1 MVLSVNTNLGA
12 AIALQ
17 NLNATNS
24 RLEKSQLNITTGLRV
39 NGPKDDAATYAI
51 AQNQR
56 GDIGGYKALRTALA
70 GGESTVNVA
79 IQAGK
84 AISELLIEM
93 KAKVVTSNQSQLD
106 AASRTALHND
116 FLALRDQIATI
127 VATAQ
132 FNGVNMIDSAATN
145 LQVLSTIDGSQIN
158 VSAQKMDTTTL
169 AVNNSTLLSSAGALT
184 ALTAVNAAI
193 ISVSNQ
199 LAAFGSSSKRLDIQA
214 DFTTK
219 LVDILTD
226 GVGNLVDAD
235 MAEES
240 ANLAS
245 LQVKQQLGVQS
256 LAIAN
261 GASQVLLR
269 LFQ

>member
-17 NLNATNS
+17 NLNATNN
-24 RLEKSQLNITTGLRV
+24 RLERSQLNITTGLRV

-56 GDIGGYKALRTALA
+56 GNIAGYRALRTALA

-116 FLALRDQIATI
+116 FIALRDQIATI

-132 FNGVNMIDSAATN
+132 FNGVNLIDAAATN

-158 VSAQKMDTTTL
+158 ISAQKMDTTTL
-169 AVNNSTLLSSAGALT
+169 AVNASTLLTSAGALT

-199 LAAFGSSSKRLDIQA
+199 LAQFGSGAKRLDIQA

-235 MAEES
+235 MAQES

-245 LQVKQQLGVQS
+245 LQVKQQLGVQALS
-256 LAIAN
+256 IAN
-261 GASQVLLR
+261 ATPQVILR

>member
-1 MVLSVNTNLGA
+1 MVLSINTNLGA

-17 NLNATNS
+17 NLNSTNNK
-24 RLEKSQLNITTGLRV
+24 LEGSQLNITTGLRV

-56 GDIGGYKALRTALA
+56 GDVGGFKALRTALA

-79 IQAGK
+79 IEAGK

-116 FLALRDQIATI
+116 FIALRDQIATI
-127 VATAQ
+127 VATAE
-132 FNGVNMIDSAATN
+132 FNGVNLINRAATN
-145 LQVLSTIDGSQIN
+145 LSVLSTIDGSQTN

-169 AVNNSTLLSSAGALT
+169 AVNASTLLTSAGALT

-199 LAAFGSSSKRLDIQA
+199 LANFGASAKRLDIQA
-214 DFTTK
+214 EFTTK

-226 GVGNLVDAD
+226 GIGNLVDAD

-240 ANLAS
+240 AKLSA
-245 LQVKQQLGVQS
+245 LQVKQQLGVQALS
-256 LAIAN
+256 IAN
-261 GASQVLLR
+261 ATPQVILR